1 VMLDFVKGE
10 FDVLVCT
17 TIIES
22 GIDIPRVNT
31 IIIDDAPYYGLTQ
44 LHQLRGRVGR
54 SDNRAYAYFL
64 YREGKP
70 LTPEAQERL
79 ETISSHTELGA
90 GLRIAMKDLEL
101 RGAGN
106 LLGAEQSGHI
116 ADVGFDL
123 YVQMLAAAVE
133 EKRTG
138 VPVQE
143 ERPVL
148 LDLPI
153 TALLPD
159 AYIEDPAT
167 RVKEY
172 RRIAAVRTQ
181 PELDDL
187 LKELADRFGA
197 LPDEVRA
204 LGYLASVKMQA
215 VELGLE
221 AVTYRDNTLNMR
233 PVPTASLDQFALR
246 RTFKDLKMTW
256 EDALDRLFAALRDAK
271 KRLETM
277 MNTAPPSGRAQ
288 EREQRRVRA

>member
-1 VMLDFVKGE
+1 
-10 FDVLVCT
+10 
-17 TIIES
+17 
-22 GIDIPRVNT
+22 
-31 IIIDDAPYYGLTQ
+31 
-44 LHQLRGRVGR
+44 
-54 SDNRAYAYFL
+54 
-64 YREGKP
+64 
-70 LTPEAQERL
+70 
-79 ETISSHTELGA
+79 
-90 GLRIAMKDLEL
+90 
-101 RGAGN
+101 
-106 LLGAEQSGHI
+106 
-116 ADVGFDL
+116 
-123 YVQMLAAAVE
+123 MLAAAVE

-138 VPVQE
+138 IPVQE
-143 ERPVL
+143 ERPVV

-172 RRIAAVRTQ
+172 RRIAAIRSQ

-221 AVTYRDNTLNMR
+221 AVTYRDNILNLR

-246 RTFKDLKMTW
+246 RTFKDHLFIGPTSLRLTTTDLKLTW

-271 KRLETM
+271 KRLEAMVLAT
-277 MNTAPPSGRAQ
+277 PPPAQ
-288 EREQRRVRA
+288 ASSRERNRVRA